1 MQRMRPHIQT
11 PEPDH
16 REKEAR
22 KLRLAPIP
30 GGVGADTQARSTDQA
45 RKGGGWEAPGN
56 ASRAEGF
63 SGDATKPGNAS
74 GDSGHERSV
83 CKHVLLELPVPF
95 IHTGFL
101 NRVLTWLLKGPTI
114 IASSSRYS
122 YNFSLNFFHIYLLKQ
137 PPFASLLALSQF
149 PEITVRDVLTLNI
162 HKKAYFLGVGCFRMA
177 KKRKS
182 TCNLIFSLKMWGLC
196 RRNILPENSILRCY
210 HV

>member
-30 GGVGADTQARSTDQA
+30 GGVGADTQGRSTDQA

-74 GDSGHERSV
+74 GDSGHEPSV
-83 CKHVLLELPVPF
+83 CKHVLLELPVPY

-114 IASSSRYS
+114 IASSGRYS
-122 YNFSLNFFHIYLLKQ
+122 YNFSLNFFSDLFIKTTSLCISVGPLSIPRDHRERCVDPEHSQ
-137 PPFASLLALSQF
+137 ESLLL
-149 PEITVRDVLTLNI
+149 RG
-162 HKKAYFLGVGCFRMA
+162 GVF
-177 KKRKS
+177 
-182 TCNLIFSLKMWGLC
+182 
-196 RRNILPENSILRCY
+196 
-210 HV
+210 